1 MSLEPEKVGVF
12 DVVLYMGVLY
22 HMPDPFAAMKQVAAL
37 TGEVAIIDTEAEVIP
52 GYENLALCEFFR
64 NE

>member
-1 MSLEPEKVGVF
+1 MSLEPEKVGIF

-22 HMPDPFAAMKQVAAL
+22 HMPDPFAAMKQVAVL
-37 TGEVAIIDTEAEVIP
+37 TREVAIIDTEAD
-52 GYENLALCEFFR
+52 LAMRILQLCEFFR

>member
-1 MSLEPEKVGVF
+1 MSLKPEKVGIF

-22 HMPDPFAAMKQVAAL
+22 HMPDTFAAMKQVAVL